1 MANSVTY
8 NSTTK
13 ETAITV
19 DQGST
24 FEHTFTFT
32 VDGDPYD
39 ITGFDAR
46 MQIRKTYGDTSVVW
60 NGTLANN
67 KLVLVT
73 PASGVLKVVFS
84 ASDFTSTR
92 FNNVNDDTLECVFD
106 LELVDLASK
115 IHKPARGTVTINR
128 EVTR

>member
-1 MANSVTY
+1 MSNSVIY
-8 NSTTK
+8 NSSTK
-13 ETAITV
+13 ETEITV

-46 MQIRKTYGDTSVVW
+46 MQIRRTYGDTNVIW
-60 NGTLANN
+60 NGTLANS
-67 KLVLVT
+67 KLVLVS
-73 PASGVLKVVFS
+73 PANGVLKVVF
-84 ASDFTSTR
+84 AAGDFVSTR

-106 LELVDLASK
+106 LELIDLSNK
-115 IHKPARGTVTINR
+115 VHKPARGTVTINR